1 MSHFPNPEEY
11 SLKQSLIHLEQL
23 PSNSKAF
30 ILKKAK
36 GVYLYDIDENK
47 YTDFDLNKG
56 TIFTEHSPKRL
67 SKFIKN
73 VLSAGLNT
81 CGFYHKFTFKAQKY
95 WKKITEFNHVGFHTS
110 FIEMILAVIN
120 TLNMNK
126 TKICIGYTTED
137 LYLQLLPLSNIIS
150 LKKIN
155 SSQQITDINLLL
167 IEEFNDDLEVT
178 KINNSTIPI
187 IKIHSRFL
195 FRTQGIKKERSFEL
209 EYLHFITTTPFG
221 GKTIGVLASNVP
233 INYTPSSFDDGIL
246 YLEGAKL
253 FLSLSL
259 SSTIQFTHPQFD
271 CYQGFAKSHVIL
283 DTQFFLKRGIYI
295 QENILYFSPY
305 HTKHDFRR
313 LNQALKEYFTPTL
326 NDTLDQK

>member
-1 MSHFPNPEEY
+1 MSHFPNPEDF
-11 SLKQSLIHLEQL
+11 SLKQSLSHLEQL
-23 PSNSKAF
+23 PSKAKAF

-56 TIFTEHSPKRL
+56 AILEHSPKRL

-73 VLSAGLNT
+73 VLSSGLSA
-81 CGFYHKFTFKAQKY
+81 CGFYHKFAYKAQKH
-95 WKKITEFNHVGFHTS
+95 WKKITNSNHIGFHAS

-120 TLNMNK
+120 SLKITK
-126 TKICIGYTTED
+126 TKICIGYTTQD
-137 LYLQLLPLSNIIS
+137 LYLQLLPLSNIVS

-155 SSQQITDINLLL
+155 PSQEITDIDLLL
-167 IEEFNDDLEVT
+167 IEEFNDDLEVS
-178 KINNSTIPI
+178 KINNCSVPI

-195 FRTQGIKKERSFEL
+195 FRAQGIKKEISFES
-209 EYLHFITTTPFG
+209 EYLHFITSTPFG

-233 INYTPSSFDDGIL
+233 IDYAPSSFDDGIL

-253 FLSLSL
+253 FSSLSL
-259 SSTIQFTHPQFD
+259 SSTIQFSNPQFN
-271 CYQGFAKSHVIL
+271 CYRGFAKSHKAL
-283 DTQFFLKRGIYI
+283 DTQFFLKRGINL

-305 HTKHDFRR
+305 HSKHDFRR
-313 LNQALKEYFTPTL
+313 LNQALNEYFTPTTS
-326 NDTLDQK
+326 DTLDQK